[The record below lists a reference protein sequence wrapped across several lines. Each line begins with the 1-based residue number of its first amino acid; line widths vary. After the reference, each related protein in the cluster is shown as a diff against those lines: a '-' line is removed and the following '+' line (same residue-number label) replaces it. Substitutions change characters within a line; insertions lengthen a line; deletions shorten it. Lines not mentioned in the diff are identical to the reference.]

1 MTSCRLIYSH
11 DDGNDDS
18 DDAPFWVT
26 APAAMTSI
34 DPNPNDSRAFENSNN
49 NNNNNSHRNVTT
61 AGGTITIA
69 TTTATTVM
77 PPPPFRTIL
86 SPPTV
91 PYYDN
96 DDEYDEDGTE
106 QAPPQQQQ
114 QQQPS
119 SVRSLEFSHGDEEEK
134 LEDSVLTR
142 MEEQLGVVDV
152 AVVVV
157 PPPPQDTIGAT
168 ADSTMAMFVPN
179 HPRSPTWD
187 GTINW
192 SKSKRTSRKNSS
204 SVSSSGSSCGSFSSS
219 GGDSDSAISASTQFL
234 LSNIQRVPSYD
245 GSTSSHSTLSDDDAD
260 PDAMLIPEH
269 HPPPTDPLFFSPR
282 RRINSLVYTTTNHA
296 HDAMANDAPRDTVM
310 AIEGEEDADY
320 PVVGTRMDHGDV
332 TMMDHDTTAA
342 TSTSATAISLR
353 RFSIRLRN
361 WRSVCWSSSPVPPR
375 SMLFQHHHQ
384 LLPPPPPLVQ
394 QQQRRNLLFLFVIAV
409 YTTFGLAS
417 PHLQPQPPPLP
428 QQPPSLSL
436 LYTENDRN
444 IVELVHPLDDRMIP
458 MVVAEPSSITA
469 TTTTTTP
476 ENDTVDQI
484 TLDQPSLLRGSMLQ
498 GQDRK
503 LVRHNLSFARG
514 GGLHHPPFLYRKK
527 EMNDFLHQPAVEEN
541 HESILYSW
549 YMNCIVLVCIVIWW
563 SLQQKQQGITT
574 TTTREQQ
581 QPRTTTPTTI
591 SPIQLFHHHHPQHH
605 HHHHRMS

>member
-1 MTSCRLIYSH
+1 
-11 DDGNDDS
+11 
-18 DDAPFWVT
+18 
-26 APAAMTSI
+26 
-34 DPNPNDSRAFENSNN
+34 
-49 NNNNNSHRNVTT
+49 
-61 AGGTITIA
+61 
-69 TTTATTVM
+69 
-77 PPPPFRTIL
+77 
-86 SPPTV
+86 
-91 PYYDN
+91 
-96 DDEYDEDGTE
+96 
-106 QAPPQQQQ
+106 
-114 QQQPS
+114 
-119 SVRSLEFSHGDEEEK
+119 
-134 LEDSVLTR
+134 
-142 MEEQLGVVDV
+142 VDV

-204 SVSSSGSSCGSFSSS
+204 SSSGSSSGSSCGS
-219 GGDSDSAISASTQFL
+219 GGDSDSATSASTQFL
-234 LSNIQRVPSYD
+234 LSNIQRVASYD
-245 GSTSSHSTLSDDDAD
+245 GSASSHSTLSDDDDAD

-296 HDAMANDAPRDTVM
+296 HDAMANDVPRDTVM

-332 TMMDHDTTAA
+332 TMDHDTTAA
-342 TSTSATAISLR
+342 ASTSTRTTAISLR

-361 WRSVCWSSSPVPPR
+361 WRSVCWSSSPVPPPR
-375 SMLFQHHHQ
+375 SMLFQHHQ
-384 LLPPPPPLVQ
+384 LPPPPPLVQQQ
-394 QQQRRNLLFLFVIAV
+394 QQQRRNLLFLFVFAV

-444 IVELVHPLDDRMIP
+444 IVELVHPLDARMIP
-458 MVVAEPSSITA
+458 MVLAEPSSITA

-484 TLDQPSLLRGSMLQ
+484 PLDQPSLLRGSMLQ

-549 YMNCIVLVCIVIWW
+549 YMNCIVLVGIVIWW
-563 SLQQKQQGITT
+563 SLQQKQQGIATTT
-574 TTTREQQ
+574 TTTREQP
-581 QPRTTTPTTI
+581 PRTAAPTTI
-591 SPIQLFHHHHPQHH
+591 SPILLFHHHHPQHH
-605 HHHHRMS
+605 HHHRMS